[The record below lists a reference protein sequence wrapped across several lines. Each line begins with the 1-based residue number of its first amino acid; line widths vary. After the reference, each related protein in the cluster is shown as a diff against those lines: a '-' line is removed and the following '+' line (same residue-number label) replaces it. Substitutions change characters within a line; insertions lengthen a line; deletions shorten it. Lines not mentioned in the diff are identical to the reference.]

1 MQHAWIAA
9 LLALPLL
16 TSACTTV
23 KPWERDQLARP
34 EMAFD
39 PNPLEAAQRSHIH
52 FSKEG
57 SMPGGEAGGGG
68 CGCN

>member
-1 MQHAWIAA
+1 MRKAWLAA
-9 LLALPLL
+9 LLAVPLL
-16 TSACTTV
+16 AGACTGV

-34 EMAFD
+34 EMAWD
-39 PNPLEAAQRSHIH
+39 PNPLEATQRSHSH

>member
-1 MQHAWIAA
+1 MRKAWIVP
-9 LLALPLL
+9 LLVLPLL
-16 TSACTTV
+16 AGACTAV

-34 EMAFD
+34 EMAWE
-39 PNPLEAAQRSHIH
+39 PNPLEAALRNHIH